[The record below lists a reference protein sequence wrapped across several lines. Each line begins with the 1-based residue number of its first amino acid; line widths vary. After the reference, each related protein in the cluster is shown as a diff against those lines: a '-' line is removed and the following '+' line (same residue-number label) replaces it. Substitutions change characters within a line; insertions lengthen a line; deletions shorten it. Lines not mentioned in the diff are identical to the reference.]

1 MADVNRITR
10 LGFVNCYLVRE
21 DDGLT
26 LVDTAVPKSSKA
38 ILDAAQAAGAPIR
51 RIALTHAHG
60 DHIGS
65 LDELVERLGDVEVLI
80 SARDARLLAKDMSL
94 DPGEPDSKL

>member
-1 MADVNRITR
+1 MYVSLLPMPTNVTRISR
-10 LGFVNCYLVRE
+10 FGFVNAYLVTE

-26 LVDTAVPKSSKA
+26 LVDTLLPRSAKIA
-38 ILDAAQAAGAPIR
+38 LRAAEGLAAPIV

-65 LDELVERLGDVEVLI
+65 LDALAAALPRVEGLI
-80 SARDARLLAKDMSL
+80 SERDARLPPK
-94 DPGEPDSKL
+94 

>member
-1 MADVNRITR
+1 MSISQAREPITRVAR
-10 LGFVNCYLVRE
+10 LGFVNAYLVPE

-26 LVDTAVPKSSKA
+26 LVDTLLPRSAKVDPRAPPSE
-38 ILDAAQAAGAPIR
+38 LGAPIV

-65 LDELVERLGDVEVLI
+65 LD
-80 SARDARLLAKDMSL
+80 DARRGAARASR
-94 DPGEPDSKL
+94 S

>member
-1 MADVNRITR
+1 MACIFTAAAAGATCLHPETKTVSFGTMPNSTNRISR
-10 LGFVNCYLVRE
+10 FGFVNAYLVRE

-26 LVDTAVPKSSKA
+26 LVDTLLPRSAKA
-38 ILDAAQAAGAPIR
+38 LLRAAEELGAPIV

-65 LDELVERLGDVEVLI
+65 LDDVAAAI
-80 SARDARLLAKDMSL
+80 
-94 DPGEPDSKL
+94 P